1 MYYQALLG
9 EVMGGMVQQTLIQ
22 MSECIG
28 ALGLRHNTQ
37 VVPNHSRIIA
47 EV

>member
-1 MYYQALLG
+1 MMSSCKFTHQWQVLLG
-9 EVMGGMVQQTLIQ
+9 EVMGGMVQQTLLQ

-37 VVPNHSRIIA
+37 VMPS
-47 EV
+47 